1 MELWGSE
8 KDNLTKTK
16 YKMIPEESERGGK
29 KRTGKSREYAR
40 SYFFPIN
47 RPRVKTPERKYCQ
60 ASQCLSVFTTR
71 AET

>member
-29 KRTGKSREYAR
+29 KK
-40 SYFFPIN
+40 N
-47 RPRVKTPERKYCQ
+47 RKIKRVCQ
-60 ASQCLSVFTTR
+60 KLLFSHQ
-71 AET
+71 